1 MYVNNL
7 RRSKVKKAIKLFLF
21 GFVMLGLVIGIS
33 GQRSVEAEWCELP
46 PQGEP
51 IPTSCTNLP

>member
-1 MYVNNL
+1 M
-7 RRSKVKKAIKLFLF
+7 KKAIKLFLF